1 MWQKPFINT
10 IILAVVFTFR
20 LSAQSDLSKSDVS
33 LSDTLQFTIKQV
45 RVDTIHSKITYTN
58 INPKLVYDFKS
69 QYPYYQTEGKKWKTG
84 DQVQFYFSQLPSKGI
99 LYVFSVDGSSTPEIL
114 PEIKLD
120 RTINF
125 PIVYPDTLKA
135 LTFKVTGTERICIWY
150 APKPVPNVEKLI
162 MGIELT
168 MGNFAHRNNGQ
179 LGNRLVLPSYGW
191 NFNDKQFGFATNT
204 TAFQFAE
211 NNILPIIIEC
221 DVPLT
226 GTSTISK
233 ISNLT
238 PIKKAKKKSKLF
250 TK

>member
-1 MWQKPFINT
+1 MWQKHVIKT
-10 IILAVVFTFR
+10 IILAVFFTFR

-33 LSDTLQFTIKQV
+33 LGDTLQFTMKQV
-45 RVDTIHSKITYTN
+45 MVDSIHSKITYTN

-69 QYPYYQTEGKKWKTG
+69 QYPYYQTEGKRWRTG
-84 DQVQFYFSQLPSKGI
+84 DQIQLDFTHLPSKGI
-99 LYVFSVDGSSTPEIL
+99 LYFFSVDGTNTPEIL

-120 RTINF
+120 SSIKL
-125 PIVYPDTLKA
+125 PLVYPDTLKA
-135 LTFKVTGTERICIWY
+135 LTFKVSGTERICIWY
-150 APKPVPNVEKLI
+150 APKPVSNIEKLI

-168 MGNFAHRNNGQ
+168 MGSFAYRNNGQ

-204 TAFQFAE
+204 AAFKFAE
-211 NNILPIIIEC
+211 NNVLPIIIEC
-221 DVPLT
+221 DVPLS
-226 GTSTISK
+226 GTSAINK

-238 PIKKAKKKSKLF
+238 PFKKGKKKNKVI

>member
-45 RVDTIHSKITYTN
+45 RVDSIHSKITYTD
-58 INPKLVYDFKS
+58 ISPKLVYDFKS

-84 DQVQFYFSQLPSKGI
+84 DQIQFYFSQLPAKGI

-168 MGNFAHRNNGQ
+168 IGNFVYRNNGQ
-179 LGNRLVLPSYGW
+179 LGSRLVLPSYGW

-204 TAFQFAE
+204 AAFQFAE
-211 NNILPIIIEC
+211 NNVLPIIIEC
-221 DVPLT
+221 DVPST
-226 GTSTISK
+226 GTPVASK
-233 ISNLT
+233 ISTLT
-238 PIKKAKKKSKLF
+238 NTHKFKKKNKVF
-250 TK
+250 KK